1 MSDIG
6 ILALQGDVRE
16 HARMIGTLGYST
28 REVRRPDDL
37 EGLSGLVLPGG
48 ESTTIG
54 RLSERF
60 GLLGPLREVIGAG
73 LPTLGTCAGMI
84 FLASGVTEGEQQQ
97 LGVVDAVVHRNAFGR
112 QNDSFEADVEVRGLV
127 RPFHAVFI
135 RAPWVE
141 HLGPNVEV
149 LADVGGHPVLIRSGN
164 VVAGAFHPELTGD
177 ARIHEM
183 ALSGIGAG

>member
-6 ILALQGDVRE
+6 IVALQGDVRE
-16 HARMIGTLGYST
+16 HDRMIRALGYST
-28 REVRRPDDL
+28 REVRRPGDL
-37 EGLSGLVLPGG
+37 DGLSGLVVPGG

-60 GLLGPLREVIGAG
+60 ELLRPLREVIGAG
-73 LPTLGTCAGMI
+73 LPTFGTCAGMI

-97 LGVVDAVVHRNAFGR
+97 LGVIDAVVRRNAFGR
-112 QNDSFEADVEVRGLV
+112 QNDSFEADLEVRGLEQ
-127 RPFHAVFI
+127 PFHAVFI

-141 HLGPNVEV
+141 YLGPNVEV
-149 LADVGGHPVLIRSGN
+149 LADIGGHPVLIRSNN

-177 ARIHEM
+177 ARIHKM
-183 ALSGIGAG
+183 ALSGTGAG